1 MHSVTADVND
11 SAPSD
16 EDVGGR
22 RIPGPASGPR
32 KPAGA
37 TTMTHDQ
44 SPRTDSPVAPAEL
57 ARGRQ
62 ARRRRTT
69 YASLAGWTLLGA
81 LSTGIVACSS
91 TPTTTAG
98 ATTTAA
104 AASTSAAATSAAT
117 SATSSAASSSAAASS
132 AAPASTSAE
141 SSAAAAATEYKDGTY
156 TATGSYQ
163 SPGGEESVEITL
175 TIAGD
180 TITDATGKSNATRPQ
195 SVEYQ
200 GQFLANFAG
209 QIVGKNVDEVSLSKV
224 AGSSLTS
231 GGFNQ
236 ALQTIKT
243 DAKA

>member
-1 MHSVTADVND
+1 MTND
-11 SAPSD
+11 
-16 EDVGGR
+16 
-22 RIPGPASGPR
+22 
-32 KPAGA
+32 
-37 TTMTHDQ
+37 HF
-44 SPRTDSPVAPAEL
+44 PRTDGQVAPAEL
-57 ARGRQ
+57 AQARQ

-91 TPTTTAG
+91 TPATTAG
-98 ATTTAA
+98 ATSTAA
-104 AASTSAAATSAAT
+104 PASTSSAAAP
-117 SATSSAASSSAAASS
+117 ATSSAAASSAAASS

-200 GQFLANFAG
+200 GQFLSNFAG
-209 QIVGKNVDEVSLSKV
+209 QIVGKNVDQVSLSKV